1 MNALALQMAGIA
13 ALSVVMLIDPMAWT
27 CNNRPPSD
35 PMAWTCNNKPGQ
47 PPAKTK
53 DCSCKPCTCSPCRC
67 ALPKDMVK
75 IDCPSCGG
83 IGYYGKFFPCERCDG
98 KGHVWVEPEV
108 AKEKK
113 AKDAAKCCCKDCKC
127 CCCCKGAKK

>member
-1 MNALALQMAGIA
+1 MRVLTILQAFGVGGLTVLSFIA
-13 ALSVVMLIDPMAWT
+13 VMQE
-27 CNNRPPSD
+27 PPKKSEV
-35 PMAWTCNNKPGQ
+35 A
-47 PPAKTK
+47 AKTK
-53 DCSCKPCTCSPCRC
+53 DCSCKPCTCMPCRC

-98 KGHVWVEPEV
+98 KGHVWVD
-108 AKEKK
+108 AQTAQEKK